1 MRSIVLALTEL
12 LGVLVAGF
20 LGFFVM
26 LAYVAGFL
34 LLLACGFACAG
45 FLLVA
50 LFSMGMWLFTHD
62 AHAFRMMLG
71 YFAYAGGAFAVIT
84 ALSYYHGKF
93 ADAVKAKGEQRIA
106 LCRIGEFHLMR
117 AATFEPAERA
127 ADASG
132 RTPPP
137 ESTPLHQRSAPP
149 AASAV
154 RARARSALATRLDP
168 A

>member
-50 LFSMGMWLFTHD
+50 LFSMVMWLFNHD
-62 AHAFRMMLG
+62 AHAFRIMLG
-71 YFAYAGGAFAVIT
+71 YFAYAAGAFAAIA
-84 ALSYYHGKF
+84 ALAYYQGKF
-93 ADAVKAKGEQRIA
+93 ADGVKTKREQRVA
-106 LCRIGEFHLMR
+106 LCQI
-117 AATFEPAERA
+117 A
-127 ADASG
+127 
-132 RTPPP
+132 
-137 ESTPLHQRSAPP
+137 
-149 AASAV
+149 
-154 RARARSALATRLDP
+154 
-168 A
+168 

>member
-20 LGFFVM
+20 LGFFVT

-50 LFSMGMWLFTHD
+50 LFSMVMWLLTHD

-71 YFAYAGGAFAVIT
+71 YFAYAGATFAAIA
-84 ALSYYHGKF
+84 ALSYYRGKF
-93 ADAVKAKGEQRIA
+93 ADGVRAKRGQRA
-106 LCRIGEFHLMR
+106 APCRIGRLRLMKDM
-117 AATFEPAERA
+117 TFKPSPSE
-127 ADASG
+127 
-132 RTPPP
+132 
-137 ESTPLHQRSAPP
+137 RSA
-149 AASAV
+149 
-154 RARARSALATRLDP
+154 R
-168 A
+168 

>member
-1 MRSIVLALTEL
+1 MRSIVLALIEL
-12 LGVLVAGF
+12 LGALVAGF
-20 LGFFVM
+20 LAFFVM

-71 YFAYAGGAFAVIT
+71 YVAYAGGAFAVIT

-106 LCRIGEFHLMR
+106 LRRMGEFRLMR
-117 AATFEPAERA
+117 AATFEPALPSLGLQAPRP
-127 ADASG
+127 SQ
-132 RTPPP
+132 
-137 ESTPLHQRSAPP
+137 TPLHSAPTP
-149 AASAV
+149 SRTILERVSSIRTQDRAS
-154 RARARSALATRLDP
+154 
-168 A
+168 

>member
-20 LGFFVM
+20 LGFFMM

-45 FLLVA
+45 FVLVA

-71 YFAYAGGAFAVIT
+71 YFAYAGGAFAAIA

-93 ADAVKAKGEQRIA
+93 ADGVKAEREQGIA
-106 LCRIGEFHLMR
+106 LRQIGEFRLIR
-117 AATFEPAERA
+117 DATFEPAER
-127 ADASG
+127 
-132 RTPPP
+132 
-137 ESTPLHQRSAPP
+137 SA
-149 AASAV
+149 
-154 RARARSALATRLDP
+154 R
-168 A
+168 

>member
-26 LAYVAGFL
+26 LAYAVGFL

-50 LFSMGMWLFTHD
+50 LFSMATWLFTHD
-62 AHAFRMMLG
+62 AHAFRMMVG
-71 YFAYAGGAFAVIT
+71 YFGYAAGVFAVIG

-93 ADAVKAKGEQRIA
+93 VDGVKAKRGQRVA
-106 LCRIGEFHLMR
+106 LHQIGQLRLMKD
-117 AATFEPAERA
+117 ATFEHSPAER
-127 ADASG
+127 
-132 RTPPP
+132 
-137 ESTPLHQRSAPP
+137 SAQ
-149 AASAV
+149 
-154 RARARSALATRLDP
+154 
-168 A
+168 

>member
-26 LAYVAGFL
+26 LAYAAGVL

-50 LFSMGMWLFTHD
+50 LFSMVMWLFTHD
-62 AHAFRMMLG
+62 AHTFRTMLG
-71 YFAYAGGAFAVIT
+71 YFGYAGGTFAVIA

-93 ADAVKAKGEQRIA
+93 ADGVKARRGQRVA
-106 LCRIGEFHLMR
+106 LHQIGQLRLIKH
-117 AATFEPAERA
+117 ATFEHSPAER
-127 ADASG
+127 SG
-132 RTPPP
+132 R
-137 ESTPLHQRSAPP
+137 
-149 AASAV
+149 
-154 RARARSALATRLDP
+154 
-168 A
+168 

>member
-71 YFAYAGGAFAVIT
+71 YFAYAGGAFAAIA

-93 ADAVKAKGEQRIA
+93 ADGVKTKREQRVA
-106 LCRIGEFHLMR
+106 LRQIGQLRLMED
-117 AATFEPAERA
+117 ATFEHSPAKR
-127 ADASG
+127 
-132 RTPPP
+132 P
-137 ESTPLHQRSAPP
+137 
-149 AASAV
+149 
-154 RARARSALATRLDP
+154 TR
-168 A
+168 